1 MMSDPGGR
9 HVEVHYLDRMVE
21 PEGAQ
26 LLVCLMKGILNE
38 NLSAVPRTWGPRVPV
53 TRVRPFVC
61 ANIKPLG
68 PVTPHAK
75 SRTS

>member
-38 NLSAVPRTWGPRVPV
+38 NLSAVRGPGYREC
-53 TRVRPFVC
+53 R
-61 ANIKPLG
+61 
-68 PVTPHAK
+68 
-75 SRTS
+75 